1 MSRFFSLSTQTFHQL
16 LVSVYQSGVLG
27 VDEFDGLDELI
38 AGLEVEL
45 FEGLAQYGGEDW
57 DQLGCKAQNNG
68 VLLVVWKCN

>member
-1 MSRFFSLSTQTFHQL
+1 M
-16 LVSVYQSGVLG
+16 
-27 VDEFDGLDELI
+27 DEFDGLDELI